1 MKKLLGILLIL
12 LMGPVL
18 IIGLQSCD
26 DGCPSGGG
34 YRGPS
39 RYKLIGGYNSIFN
52 EIDSIGRQTKIYKE
66 FDTLSIS
73 KPIRV
78 NLYFNTEYVAFT
90 EPKNGFAGVLMAC
103 SPVSPIPPV
112 ATQTLVKLSLISKN
126 NFGTSFAAN
135 DTINS
140 YFKSPQNIKYYP
152 YQEELKDLNSLA
164 NQLASQELKLVFTA
178 RQPVTAITPFQ
189 FEAILTLSDS
199 SEVRLTSKMVYLK
212 N

>member
-1 MKKLLGILLIL
+1 
-12 LMGPVL
+12 MGPIL

-52 EIDSIGRQTKIYKE
+52 EIDSIGRQTKNYKE
-66 FDTLSIS
+66 FDTISIS
-73 KPIRV
+73 KAIRV
-78 NLYFNTEYVAFT
+78 NLYFNTEYVAFA
-90 EPKNGFAGVLMAC
+90 EPKIGFAGVLMAC
-103 SPVSPIPPV
+103 SPAPTPLPLP
-112 ATQTLVKLSLISKN
+112 TQTLIKLSLISKN
-126 NFGTSFAAN
+126 NFGTNFAAN

-152 YQEELKDLNSLA
+152 YQEDLQDLNSLT
-164 NQLASQELKLVFTA
+164 NQLASQELKLVFTPP
-178 RQPVTAITPFQ
+178 QPLTAITPFQ